1 MKELTWSEEKSMKVI
16 KLHLKDIVLN
26 SDILLSL
33 PVNGWMSQRCP
44 YRVPTNLMPKPNK
57 ELLFNVY
64 GPIAIDSCFV
74 KEVVMMVMDKA
85 KLLAL

>member
-1 MKELTWSEEKSMKVI
+1 MVRGKVNEGHKI
-16 KLHLKDIVLN
+16 ASKRHSLEQRHSLESTSQWMDVPKM
-26 SDILLSL
+26 SLS
-33 PVNGWMSQRCP
+33 
-44 YRVPTNLMPKPNK
+44 VPTNLMPKPNK